1 MNTKQQ
7 SIKPFL
13 EVFNAVH
20 EDSGNNHAFDSSNG
34 NTKKIDL
41 SNYELT
47 QLGYTDFVGMDG
59 APKALNLKQD
69 KQGRYD
75 STQGQKN
82 RNDFLRYKED
92 TTDSNGVLHK
102 KGDLFKDT
110 DPSFKGTILP

>member
-75 STQGQKN
+75 STQGQKIVMISCVIKKT
-82 RNDFLRYKED
+82 RPIAMVFFTKKEI
-92 TTDSNGVLHK
+92 
-102 KGDLFKDT
+102 F
-110 DPSFKGTILP
+110 